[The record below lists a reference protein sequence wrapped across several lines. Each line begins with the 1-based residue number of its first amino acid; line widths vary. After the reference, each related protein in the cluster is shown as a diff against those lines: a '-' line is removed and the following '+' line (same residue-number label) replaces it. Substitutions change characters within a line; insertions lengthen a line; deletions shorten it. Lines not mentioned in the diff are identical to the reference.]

1 MVSHALVVIPLS
13 LSLQTGS
20 TQASPSI
27 RELVKV
33 HGISEQILVNEDTR
47 LAPSEL
53 LSESTLVIRGIVRGR
68 NDRVSSD
75 GLTVLTDYAIEV
87 VEAIHPLN
95 GWLRVRDVITVR
107 RPEGS
112 VNISGRTFVAREND
126 FPGFSFSEEYFLF
139 LRQGETAVH
148 HIVGGAQGAYRVSHG
163 SVPMFTGRPTDPEV
177 PVTEFTR
184 GVRAEIER
192 QAQPV
197 QPISTDVGGETVRAR
212 VPPDGR

>member
-1 MVSHALVVIPLS
+1 MATYALFVIPLS
-13 LSLQTGS
+13 LSLQAGS
-20 TQASPSI
+20 PQASPPI

-47 LAPSEL
+47 LTPSEL
-53 LSESTLVIRGIVRGR
+53 LSESTLVIRGVVRGR
-68 NDRVSSD
+68 NDRLSSD

-95 GWLRVRDVITVR
+95 GWLRVQDVITVR

-126 FPGFSFSEEYFLF
+126 FPGFSYSEEYFLF

-148 HIVGGAQGAYRVSHG
+148 YIVGGPQGAYRVSHG
-163 SVPMFTGRPTDPEV
+163 VVSMFTGRPTDPEV
-177 PVTEFTR
+177 PVTEFSR

-192 QAQPV
+192 QNQSQQVPV
-197 QPISTDVGGETVRAR
+197 PVGGETVRAR

>member
-1 MVSHALVVIPLS
+1 MASYALVVIPLS

-47 LAPSEL
+47 LTPSEL

-95 GWLRVRDVITVR
+95 GWLKVRDVITVR

-163 SVPMFTGRPTDPEV
+163 RVPMFTGRPTDPEV

-197 QPISTDVGGETVRAR
+197 QPISTGVGGETVRAR

>member
-1 MVSHALVVIPLS
+1 MVSYALVVIPLS

-33 HGISEQILVNEDTR
+33 HGISEQILVNEDAR
-47 LAPSEL
+47 LTPSEL
-53 LSESTLVIRGIVRGR
+53 LSESSLVIRGIVRGR
-68 NDRVSSD
+68 NDRLSSD

-95 GWLRVRDVITVR
+95 GWLKVRDLITVR

-163 SVPMFTGRPTDPEV
+163 SVPMFMGRPTDPEV

-197 QPISTDVGGETVRAR
+197 QPISTDVGETIRAR